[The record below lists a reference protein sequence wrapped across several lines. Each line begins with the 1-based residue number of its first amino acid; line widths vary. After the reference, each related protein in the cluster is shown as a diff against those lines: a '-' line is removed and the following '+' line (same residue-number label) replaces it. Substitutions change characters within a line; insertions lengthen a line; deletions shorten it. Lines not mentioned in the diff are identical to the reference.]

1 MSARRP
7 FPEGDGIFET
17 MRTENGRVAELT
29 RHMRR
34 ARKGAAV
41 SGITMPDEEV
51 LRSEITACLTV
62 NPHPV
67 GRLRVCISSSGFV
80 VTHDPYEDLETL
92 ARLTFHSTSLEL
104 EGEQIKSYPYDHRYQ
119 ILDSAKDQGFD
130 DAVLFNRSNNVTE
143 TAISN
148 IVLRFG
154 DEWVTPPITAGILP
168 GVMRAIAIERCG
180 VVVRNV
186 HVSEVPE
193 IQGAFLISS
202 LKIAQPVSHL
212 GDFALSLDSSS
223 EEFEGKMR
231 GAVEYF
237 SVL

>member
-7 FPEGDGIFET
+7 FPEGAGIFET
-17 MRTENGRVAELT
+17 MRTQEGRVAELT

-34 ARKGAAV
+34 ARKGAAI

-51 LRSEITACLTV
+51 LRSEITACLSL

-67 GRLRVCISSSGFV
+67 GRLRVCISKSGFV
-80 VTHDPYEDLETL
+80 VTHDPYEDIDTL
-92 ARLTFHSTSLEL
+92 ARLTFHSTSLDL
-104 EGEQIKSYPYDHRYQ
+104 EGEQIKAYPYDNRFN
-119 ILDSAKDQGFD
+119 ILDSARDQGFD
-130 DAVLFNRSNNVTE
+130 DAVLFNRRNNVTE

-148 IVLRFG
+148 IVFRFG
-154 DEWVTPPITAGILP
+154 DAWVTPPITAGILP

-180 VVVRNV
+180 VVVRNI
-186 HVSEVPE
+186 HVSEVPD

-212 GDFALSLDSSS
+212 GDFALSLDASS